1 MKNINLRIKKEQ
13 DPQLSVKHCTPMK
26 PIDLDQQA
34 QPRISVTSGKNK
46 FLTGSHK
53 RNLSGIVANVNNL
66 NAAKIT
72 NKEYAFADLLG
83 DINYINDDQE
93 EEKKEEPVLTKK

>member
-1 MKNINLRIKKEQ
+1 
-13 DPQLSVKHCTPMK
+13 MK